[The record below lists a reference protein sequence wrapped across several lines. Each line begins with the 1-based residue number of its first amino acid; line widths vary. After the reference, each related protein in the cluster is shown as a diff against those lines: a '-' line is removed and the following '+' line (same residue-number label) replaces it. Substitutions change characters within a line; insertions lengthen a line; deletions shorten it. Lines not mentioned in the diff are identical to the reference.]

1 MVLEL
6 VSMTK
11 ESILIVTGVCLDSM
25 YEWNQTVKPL
35 KSGPI
40 NH

>member
-11 ESILIVTGVCLDSM
+11 ESILIVTGVCFDSM
-25 YEWNQTVKPL
+25 YEGNQTV
-35 KSGPI
+35 
-40 NH
+40 